1 MQQTAARF
9 LVEGLRRHAVD
20 RVFCVPGESYLP
32 VLDALYDETSI
43 QVITCRHEG
52 GAGFM
57 AVADAKMTGRVG
69 VAMVSR
75 GPGAA
80 NATIA
85 VHTAEQDAVPLLLLV
100 GQVSRQERGRGA
112 FQEVDYGKTF
122 ADMAKGV
129 REIHDPEEI
138 GEALS
143 WACHLAQMPTPGAV
157 VLALPED
164 MLREKTQSPASAPLE
179 IPPLPPRSDDIH
191 AVVER
196 LAEAKRPLMIIG
208 GGLQA
213 AQARRELLAASE
225 ALALPVVLSFKN
237 QDIFPNDHPNFAAYL
252 GYGSPPQVIEALSE
266 ADLVLAVG
274 TRLGDVTTQ
283 GFRFPRPQQPLIH
296 VYPDAAKISRN
307 FQVSLSVVAEP
318 DPFSACPKR
327 KCPAALED
335 MNSRRAWCEG
345 LHAGFRSLADYDLRD
360 PADGV
365 DFGRVIQALGK
376 QLSDDAVVA
385 MDAGNFGGW
394 LHRHHCFNPR
404 QKLIGVISGA
414 MGMGV
419 PGAVA
424 AALRYPDRDVVSVIG
439 DGGFLMT
446 GQELATAVHYGA
458 RPRLFVANNASYA
471 TIRLHQEKAYPGRPV
486 ATDLTNPDFARLA
499 EAYGATG
506 FTIEDAASVE
516 DIVAAALA
524 VAGPVVVDVKTS
536 LERISAYTTLTDL
549 AKG

>member
-1 MQQTAARF
+1 MPQTAARV
-9 LVEGLRRHAVD
+9 LVEGLRQHAVD

-32 VLDALYDETSI
+32 VLDALYGEASI

-57 AVADAKMTGRVG
+57 AVADAKMTGGVG
-69 VAMVSR
+69 VVMVSR

-85 VHTAEQDAVPLLLLV
+85 VHTSEQDAVPLLLLV
-100 GQVSRQERGRGA
+100 GQVARQERGRGA

-129 REIHDPEEI
+129 REIHDPEEM
-138 GEALS
+138 GEALA
-143 WACHLAQMPTPGAV
+143 WACHLAQTPTPGPV
-157 VLALPED
+157 VLVLPED
-164 MLREKTQSPASAPLE
+164 MLREKTRSPASRPRE
-179 IPPLPPRSDDIH
+179 ITPLPLRPDDVH
-191 AVVER
+191 AIAER
-196 LAEAKRPLMIIG
+196 LSAARRPLMIVG
-208 GGLQA
+208 GCLQDT
-213 AQARRELLAASE
+213 QARRELLAASE

-252 GYGSPPQVIEALSE
+252 GYGTPPQVIEALSE

-283 GFRFPRPQQPLIH
+283 GFRFPKPQQPLVH
-296 VYPDAAKISRN
+296 VYPDGAKIGCN
-307 FQVSLSVVAEP
+307 FQVSLSVVA
-318 DPFSACPKR
+318 DPSRFLRALREDAP
-327 KCPAALED
+327 PLED
-335 MNSRRAWCEG
+335 MGARRTWCEG
-345 LHAGFRSLADYDLRD
+345 LHAGFRTLAKYDLRD
-360 PADGV
+360 PADGI
-365 DFGRVIQALGK
+365 DFGHVIQALGK
-376 QLSDDAVVA
+376 QLSDDAVIA

-424 AALRYPDRDVVSVIG
+424 AALRYPDRQVVSVIG

-458 RPRLFVANNASYA
+458 RPRLFVANNGSYA

-486 ATDLTNPDFARLA
+486 ATDLSNPDFARLA

-516 DIVAAALA
+516 DVVAAALA

-536 LERISAYTTLTDL
+536 LERISAYTTLADL
-549 AKG
+549 ANG